1 MNSATLITN
10 PYKLKSSLTD
20 CTELCHN
27 YRMLADKDQSQS
39 LEDLFQQGTKLTYKK
54 GEFVIRPGESPPGVF
69 YISEGLVRAYDITK
83 YGEENLLVIRKSG
96 EYLGLTLTITGDDKK
111 IIYQTLTPA
120 TLWLMKSEVFT
131 EHLTK
136 NPEIALPL
144 VDHLIEM
151 YRVHSERILNL
162 EYRSVRERLISFLL
176 TTARRFGEETKDG
189 VLIKVPLRHQDVASS
204 INSSRE
210 TTTREIA
217 YLERNHLIIN
227 HQLYFTLTDVDKLQ
241 GYLAE

>member
-1 MNSATLITN
+1 
-10 PYKLKSSLTD
+10 
-20 CTELCHN
+20 
-27 YRMLADKDQSQS
+27 MLAVKDQAQS
-39 LEDLFQQGTKLTYKK
+39 LEDLFHRGTKLTYKK

-69 YISEGLVRAYDITK
+69 YIDEGIVRAYDITK

-96 EYLGLTLTITGDDKK
+96 EFLGLTLTITGDDKK

-120 TLWLMKSEVFT
+120 TLWLIKGEAFT

-136 NPEIALPL
+136 HPEAALPL
-144 VDHLIEM
+144 VDNLIEM
-151 YRVHSERILNL
+151 YRVHSERILSL

-176 TTARRFGEETKDG
+176 TTARRFGEETKEG
-189 VLIKVPLRHQDVASS
+189 VVIKVPLRHQDVASS

-217 YLERNHLIIN
+217 YLERNKLITN

-241 GYLAE
+241 SYLAG

>member
-1 MNSATLITN
+1 
-10 PYKLKSSLTD
+10 
-20 CTELCHN
+20 
-27 YRMLADKDQSQS
+27 MLADKDQSQS

-83 YGEENLLVIRKSG
+83 YGEENLLVIRKNG

>member
-1 MNSATLITN
+1 
-10 PYKLKSSLTD
+10 
-20 CTELCHN
+20 
-27 YRMLADKDQSQS
+27 MLAVKDQSQS
-39 LEDLFQQGTKLTYKK
+39 LEDMFHEGTKLTYKK

-96 EYLGLTLTITGDDKK
+96 EFLGLTLTITGDDKK

-120 TLWLMKSEVFT
+120 TLWLIKSEVFT
-131 EHLTK
+131 DHLK
-136 NPEIALPL
+136 KHPESALQL
-144 VDHLIEM
+144 VDNLIEM

-176 TTARRFGEETKDG
+176 STARRFGEQTKDG
-189 VLIKVPLRHQDVASS
+189 ILIKVPLRHQDVASS

-217 YLERNHLIIN
+217 YLERNHLISN
-227 HQLYFTLTDVDKLQ
+227 RQLYFTLTDVEKLQ
-241 GYLAE
+241 SYLVG

>member
-1 MNSATLITN
+1 
-10 PYKLKSSLTD
+10 
-20 CTELCHN
+20 
-27 YRMLADKDQSQS
+27 MLAVKDQAES
-39 LEDLFQQGTKLTYKK
+39 LQELFHHGTKLTYKK

-176 TTARRFGEETKDG
+176 TTARRFGEENTDG
-189 VLIKVPLRHQDVASS
+189 TLIKVPLRHQDVASS

>member
-1 MNSATLITN
+1 
-10 PYKLKSSLTD
+10 
-20 CTELCHN
+20 
-27 YRMLADKDQSQS
+27 MLAAKDQSQS
-39 LEDLFQQGTKLTYKK
+39 LEDLFRQGTKLTYKK

-83 YGEENLLVIRKSG
+83 YGEENLLVIRKNG
-96 EYLGLTLTITGDDKK
+96 EFLGLTLTITGDDKK

-131 EHLTK
+131 EHLIK
-136 NPEIALPL
+136 DPQIALPL
-144 VDHLIEM
+144 VDHLIDM

-176 TTARRFGEETKDG
+176 TTARRFGEKTKEG

-217 YLERNHLIIN
+217 YLERNNLIIN
-227 HQLYFTLTDVDKLQ
+227 HQLYFTLTDVVKLQ